1 MNSLP
6 ILIENL
12 LLTRDYVVVPGLGT
26 FIAQPTVALRIDAEE
41 AFLPPVRLLRF
52 NADLRHEDSLLAKS
66 ISCVYDTTDEQ
77 AGQMLSNWVAELL
90 QAVDSEREL
99 EFGNLGMFTRKN
111 DGTLVFTSPESGIAS
126 PDYYGLDAFHIS
138 EVQPEPRAKI
148 VPMTATMETSDKE
161 ITIRINRRIAN
172 FFVAA
177 CAAVVLFI
185 VFNNPLPASVETEQR
200 SSVREL
206 LMGKLEANA
215 NAAPTEVPKTEQP
228 KRKTVVLLRHIVVPQ
243 AAPVPEA
250 EQPTAEP
257 VKPQPVVSEPA
268 PKAPESPKAVASTS
282 VAPKAVASTSAA
294 PKAVA
299 KAPEVPKTAVSTP
312 AQQAPQYCIVMA
324 SAISKKNAENYV
336 ERLRSQGF
344 NNPRVLSTSKMTRV
358 VVGNYASESE
368 AYNVAEAMRRN
379 SRELESVWILKL

>member
-206 LMGKLEANA
+206 LMGKLEADA

-268 PKAPESPKAVASTS
+268 PKAPESPKAVASAS
-282 VAPKAVASTSAA
+282 V
-294 PKAVA
+294 
-299 KAPEVPKTAVSTP
+299 APEVPKAAVSTP